1 MMELGREEGI
11 IIAPRKVLT
20 KDVRFGLFPR
30 REEDDD
36 DGTLKKV
43 SFKVDLSIRTN
54 DAKEAVL
61 RAAQE
66 AYDMMTEHIHEN
78 YEAFLVDGSE
88 LP

>member
-1 MMELGREEGI
+1 MMEIGREEGII

-30 REEDDD
+30 REED

-66 AYDMMTEHIHEN
+66 AYAMMIEHIHEN